1 MTTMSLFNIRSEV
14 EEADLRIRPHVLE
27 TQIRRSDHLSRLTG
41 ANVLCKLENLQ
52 VTGSFKARGAANKI
66 VSLSTEQR
74 MRGVVTASSGN
85 HGAAVAAMLAHYGGR
100 GIVYVPTTTPQVKV
114 DAIHDYG
121 AEVRFH
127 SDDSGKSE
135 IFARA
140 YAEVEGLAYV
150 PPYNDPAVIAGQGT
164 IGAEI
169 ERQAPEADMVIVSVG
184 GGGLISGIA
193 GFLKGRNPSVKIIG
207 ASPQN
212 DHAMLC
218 SVREGKVA
226 THADAQPTLSDGT
239 AGSVEPGAITL
250 PLCRDLVDDWVL
262 VSEEQIADAMRLYMA
277 YDSQLIEGAAGVA
290 IASLL
295 DIAATQPLS
304 VKDKTIVVIICGARI
319 DLSKLAK
326 ILV

>member
-1 MTTMSLFNIRSEV
+1 MNPFDIRSAV

-27 TQIRRSDHLSRLTG
+27 TQLRRSDHLSRLTG
-41 ANVLCKLENLQ
+41 ANILCKLENLQ

-66 VSLSTEQR
+66 GSLSTEQR

-85 HGAAVAAMLAHYGGR
+85 HGAAVAAMLARFGGH
-100 GIVYVPTTTPQVKV
+100 GIVYVPTNTPKVKV
-114 DAIHDYG
+114 DAIRDYG

-127 SDDSGKSE
+127 SEDSGKAE
-135 IFARA
+135 IFARS
-140 YAEVEGLAYV
+140 YAETEGLTYI
-150 PPYNDPAVIAGQGT
+150 PPYNDAVVIAGQGT

-169 ERQAPEADMVIVSVG
+169 ERQVPNVDMVVAAVG

-193 GFLKGRNPSVKIIG
+193 GYLKVRNPGVKIVG
-207 ASPQN
+207 ALPRN

-218 SVREGKVA
+218 SIRAGKVVA
-226 THADAQPTLSDGT
+226 HVDAKSTLSDGT

-262 VSEEQIADAMRLYMA
+262 VSEEQIADAMRRYMA
-277 YDSQLIEGAAGVA
+277 YDNQLIEGAAGVA
-290 IASLL
+290 IASILN
-295 DIAATQPLS
+295 IAAMQPES
-304 VKDKTIVVIICGARI
+304 VKGKTIVVIICGARI

-326 ILV
+326 ILG

>member
-1 MTTMSLFNIRSEV
+1 MNPLNIRVAV

-27 TQIRRSDHLSRLTG
+27 TPLRRSDHLSRLTG

-66 VSLSTEQR
+66 ATLSAEER

-85 HGAAVAAMLAHYGGR
+85 HGAAVAAMLARSGGR

-114 DAIHDYG
+114 DAIRDYG

-127 SDDSGKSE
+127 SNDSGKAE

-140 YAEVEGLAYV
+140 YAETEGLTYV
-150 PPYNDPAVIAGQGT
+150 PPYNDLAVIAGQGT

-169 ERQAPEADMVIVSVG
+169 ERQAPDTDMVVVSVG

-193 GFLKGRNPSVKIIG
+193 GFLKGRNPGVKIVG
-207 ASPQN
+207 ASPRN

-218 SVREGKVA
+218 SVRAGKVVA
-226 THADAQPTLSDGT
+226 HVDARPTLSDGT
-239 AGSVEPGAITL
+239 AGGVEPGAITL

-262 VSEEQIADAMRLYMA
+262 VSEEQIADAMRRYMA
-277 YDSQLIEGAAGVA
+277 YDNQLIEGAAGVA

-295 DIAATQPLS
+295 SMATAQPES
-304 VKDKTIVVIICGARI
+304 VKGKAIVVVICGARI

-326 ILV
+326 ILA

>member
-1 MTTMSLFNIRSEV
+1 MSLLNIRSAV
-14 EEADLRIRPHVLE
+14 EEADQRIRPHVLE
-27 TQIRRSDHLSRLTG
+27 TQLRRSDHLSRLTG

-66 VSLSTEQR
+66 ASLTAEQR
-74 MRGVVTASSGN
+74 IRGVVTASSGN
-85 HGAAVAAMLAHYGGR
+85 HGAAVAAMLARSGGR
-100 GIVYVPTTTPQVKV
+100 GIVYVPTTTPQVKI
-114 DAIHDYG
+114 DAIRDYG

-127 SDDSGKSE
+127 SDDSGETE

-140 YAEVEGLAYV
+140 YAEAEGLAYV
-150 PPYNDPAVIAGQGT
+150 SPYNDLAVIAGQGT

-169 ERQAPEADMVIVSVG
+169 ERQAPDTDMIVVSVG

-193 GFLKGRNPSVKIIG
+193 GFLKGRNSGVKIIG
-207 ASPQN
+207 ASPRN

-218 SVREGKVA
+218 SVRAGKVVA
-226 THADAQPTLSDGT
+226 HADAQPTLSDGT
-239 AGSVEPGAITL
+239 AGCVEPGAITL
-250 PLCRDLVDDWVL
+250 PFCRELVDDWVL
-262 VSEEQIADAMRLYMA
+262 ASEEQIADAMRRYMT
-277 YDSQLIEGAAGVA
+277 YDNQLIEGAAGVA

-295 DIAATQPLS
+295 NIAATQPKS

>member
-1 MTTMSLFNIRSEV
+1 MKIMNPFDIRSAV

-27 TQIRRSDHLSRLTG
+27 TQLRRSDHLSRLTG
-41 ANVLCKLENLQ
+41 ANILCKLENLQ

-66 VSLSTEQR
+66 ASLSTEQR

-85 HGAAVAAMLAHYGGR
+85 HGAAVAAMLARFGGH
-100 GIVYVPTTTPQVKV
+100 GIVYVPVNTPKVKV
-114 DAIHDYG
+114 DAIRDYG
-121 AEVRFH
+121 AKVRFH
-127 SDDSGKSE
+127 SEDSGKAE

-140 YAEVEGLAYV
+140 YAETEGLTYV
-150 PPYNDPAVIAGQGT
+150 PPYNDPLVIAGQGT

-169 ERQAPEADMVIVSVG
+169 ERQMPNVDTVIAAVG

-193 GFLKGRNPSVKIIG
+193 GFLKARNPAIKIVG
-207 ASPQN
+207 ALPRN

-218 SVREGKVA
+218 SVRAGNVVA
-226 THADAQPTLSDGT
+226 HADAELTLSDGT

-262 VSEEQIADAMRLYMA
+262 VSEEQIADAMRRYMA
-277 YDSQLIEGAAGVA
+277 YDNQLIEGAAGVA

-295 DIAATQPLS
+295 NIAATQPDS
-304 VKDKTIVVIICGARI
+304 IRGKTIVVIICGARI

-326 ILV
+326 ILG

>member
-1 MTTMSLFNIRSEV
+1 MTTMSLLNIRSAV

-27 TQIRRSDHLSRLTG
+27 THLRRSDHLSRLTG

-66 VSLSTEQR
+66 AGLSAEASA
-74 MRGVVTASSGN
+74 RGVVTASSGN
-85 HGAAVAAMLAHYGGR
+85 HGAAVAAMLARVGGR

-114 DAIHDYG
+114 DAIRDYG

-127 SDDSGKSE
+127 SDDSGEAE

-140 YAEVEGLAYV
+140 YAEAEGLAYV
-150 PPYNDPAVIAGQGT
+150 SPYNDLAVIAGQGT

-169 ERQAPEADMVIVSVG
+169 ERQAPDTDMVVVSVG

-193 GFLKGRNPSVKIIG
+193 GFLKVRNPDVKIVG
-207 ASPQN
+207 ASPHN
-212 DHAMLC
+212 DHAMLS
-218 SVREGKVA
+218 SVRAGKVVA
-226 THADAQPTLSDGT
+226 HADAQPTLSDGT
-239 AGSVEPGAITL
+239 AGGVEPGAITL
-250 PLCRDLVDDWVL
+250 PFCRDLVDDWVL
-262 VSEEQIADAMRLYMA
+262 VSEEQIAHAMRRYMT
-277 YDSQLIEGAAGVA
+277 YDNQLIEGAAGVA
-290 IASLL
+290 IAGLL
-295 DIAATQPLS
+295 DIAAKQPQS

-326 ILV
+326 VLV

>member
-1 MTTMSLFNIRSEV
+1 MNPLDIRSAV

-27 TQIRRSDHLSRLTG
+27 TQLRRSDHLSQLTG

-66 VSLSTEQR
+66 ASLTTEQR

-85 HGAAVAAMLAHYGGR
+85 HGAAVAAMLARSGGR
-100 GIVYVPTTTPQVKV
+100 GIVFVPTTTPKVKV
-114 DAIHDYG
+114 DAIRDYG

-127 SDDSGKSE
+127 SDDSGESE

-140 YAEVEGLAYV
+140 YAEAEGLAYV
-150 PPYNDPAVIAGQGT
+150 SPYNDLAVIAGQGT

-169 ERQAPEADMVIVSVG
+169 ERQAPDTDMVVVSVG

-193 GFLKGRNPSVKIIG
+193 GFLKGRNPDLKIVG
-207 ASPQN
+207 ASPSN
-212 DHAMLC
+212 DHAMLS
-218 SVREGKVA
+218 SVRAGKVVA
-226 THADAQPTLSDGT
+226 HADAQPTLSDGT
-239 AGSVEPGAITL
+239 AGGVEPGAITL

-262 VSEEQIADAMRLYMA
+262 VSEEQIADAMRRYMT
-277 YDSQLIEGAAGVA
+277 YDNQLIEGAAGVA
-290 IASLL
+290 IGGLL
-295 DIAATQPLS
+295 NIVATQPEL
-304 VKDKTIVVIICGARI
+304 VKDKTVVVIICGARI